1 MRSRT
6 FSLSVIGAMLVAG
19 VALVP
24 AGPADA
30 LECSSGSGFTG
41 RGGGA
46 EVLCYLLDRDGPPRH
61 SLTDRERWDRYCAAI
76 PLVPPWEKQE
86 KEGWGPFEM
95 RGPTQ
100 SDQPV
105 DDHTLELLG
114 LDPGGD
120 YSLWSVGCTA
130 PGVPGLPGYPL
141 VMFIVWE
148 KAAPV
153 DPVALRDEA
162 AARINPPAP
171 SLGTSPPFDQW
182 PAIVQMPTWLWITDP
197 WVTDVEAESQGG
209 VSVVVAARPDRVTWT
224 FGDGGSVVCFGPG
237 VAWQSGLSEDATD
250 CSYTFTHTSA
260 GLPDSRYDAT
270 ATVTWVFSWT
280 LNGVDQGDFG
290 SFDATSSFSIEVGE
304 IQVIEVNG

>member
-1 MRSRT
+1 MRRT
-6 FSLSVIGAMLVAG
+6 LVLAAIVAALAAG
-19 VALVP
+19 VALVS
-24 AGPADA
+24 ADRAEA
-30 LECSSGSGFTG
+30 LECSSGSKVDLV
-41 RGGGA
+41 GGSGK
-46 EVLCYLLDRDGPPRH
+46 VWCYLLDRNGPPRH
-61 SLTDRERWDRYCAAI
+61 SLTDQERWDRYCTRI
-76 PLVPPWEKQE
+76 ENVPEWARQGQ
-86 KEGWGPFEM
+86 EGWGPFVME
-95 RGPTQ
+95 GPTKT
-100 SDQPV
+100 DYTIP
-105 DDHTLELLG
+105 DHFLELHG
-114 LDPGGD
+114 LEPRDA
-120 YSLWSVGCTA
+120 YSVWSVSCQA

-141 VMFIVWE
+141 VMFIVWQE
-148 KAAPV
+148 AAPV

-171 SLGTSPPFDQW
+171 SLGTSPPFDKW

-209 VSVVVAARPDRVTWT
+209 VSVVVAARPDHVTWT

-280 LNGVDQGDFG
+280 LNGVDQGEFG
-290 SFDATSSFSIEVGE
+290 SFDATWGFSIEVGE